1 VALKPN
7 DKPLS
12 PSASSQRNEDE
23 ARRQRAELAP
33 NAAPQPETQNQN
45 RHPLFDGRSSQIAD
59 QARQVQERNRQQIIH
74 GARITEVRHPGASPQ
89 QKPNDSGT
97 RGARVPG

>member
-1 VALKPN
+1 MLKPN

-33 NAAPQPETQNQN
+33 NAAPQPETESQN
-45 RHPLFDGRSSQIAD
+45 RHPLFDGGSSSIAD
-59 QARQVQERNRQQIIH
+59 QARQTREAARQVEVVN
-74 GARITEVRHPGASPQ
+74 GARITEVRHPGASPKQ
-89 QKPNDSGT
+89 SPSDAGRRSG
-97 RGARVPG
+97 GAA